1 MKLDKGTADL
11 IRERIDAVRK
21 MIKAEEIV
29 EELQQCAL
37 GEKIM
42 DKEQIKAAEILLKK
56 SVPDMKQ
63 IEHTGPDGGPIQY
76 QAVVNVSRSSPAKL
90 PTS

>member
-1 MKLDKGTADL
+1 MKLDKGTVDL

-21 MIKAEEIV
+21 IIKVEEITK
-29 EELQQCAL
+29 ELQACAL

-56 SVPDMKQ
+56 SLPDMKQ
-63 IEHTGPDGGPIQY
+63 IEHTGPDGGPVQFTIQVLKF
-76 QAVVNVSRSSPAKL
+76 ADDTDPK
-90 PTS
+90 